1 MPLVSIVEQLKR
13 GRREGYAVP
22 LFDTFN
28 METTEGMFLALEET
42 RAPGMIAIYSGL
54 LERPNA
60 PALAAYL
67 RERADKAPGPVA
79 LVLDHGGSFEHCM
92 TAIKLGFTDVMYDGS
107 RRPIEENIETTS
119 AVVRAAHAVGVG
131 VEAELG
137 HVGSGKEYQEFGARR
152 MGFTDPEAV
161 APFVE
166 QTGVDF
172 LAVAFGSAHGVFQGE
187 PQLDLDLL
195 EDIAGRVSI
204 PLVMHGGSGL
214 SEEQFRGAIERGVA
228 KINIATDLFQEATRR
243 VLGAARNG
251 DANFFDFS
259 RHVTEAVCERAAYHL
274 RLFGA
279 AGKA

>member
-1 MPLVSIVEQLKR
+1 MPLVSIVEQLRR

-67 RERADKAPGPVA
+67 RKRAESAPGPVA
-79 LVLDHGGSFEHCM
+79 LVLDHGQSFEHCM
-92 TAIKLGFTDVMYDGS
+92 KAIQLGFTDVMYDGS
-107 RRPIEENIETTS
+107 RRPIEENIETTA

-137 HVGSGKEYQEFGARR
+137 HVGSGKDYQEFGARR
-152 MGFTDPEAV
+152 LGFTDPETV

-172 LAVAFGSAHGVFQGE
+172 LAVAFGSAHGVFQGR
-187 PQLDLDLL
+187 PQLDLELL
-195 EDIAGRVSI
+195 EDIAGRVEI

-251 DANFFDFS
+251 DATFFDFS

-279 AGKA
+279 AGKQ

>member
-67 RERADKAPGPVA
+67 RERASKAPGPVA
-79 LVLDHGGSFEHCM
+79 LVLDHGQSFEHCM
-92 TAIKLGFTDVMYDGS
+92 MAIKLGFTDVMYDGS
-107 RRPIEENIETTS
+107 RRPIEENIETTA

-152 MGFTDPEAV
+152 LGFTDPDTV

-172 LAVAFGSAHGVFQGE
+172 LAVAFGSAHGVFQGQ
-187 PQLDLDLL
+187 PQLDLALL
-195 EDIAGRVSI
+195 EEIAGQVEI

-214 SEEQFRGAIERGVA
+214 SEEQFRGAIECGVA

-259 RHVTEAVCERAAYHL
+259 RHVTEAVCERAA
-274 RLFGA
+274 
-279 AGKA
+279 

>member
-42 RAPGMIAIYSGL
+42 RAPGIIAIYSGL

-79 LVLDHGGSFEHCM
+79 LVLDHGQSFEHCM